1 MMELKKLKELIC
13 EATQKTNY
21 NCITMCDDKG
31 SCAYCT
37 VIAEHIHKN
46 QEKTNEK
53 TNQGKTSIWQM
64 DRY

>member
-31 SCAYCT
+31 SCAYCA
-37 VIAEHIHKN
+37 VIAEYICN
-46 QEKTNEK
+46 
-53 TNQGKTSIWQM
+53 NQGENNEESN
-64 DRY
+64 